1 MKSNTHRILRYFFLV
16 SVFFCCFAYGINSAD
31 AASEMILSKGQTL
44 YVPVYSHIY
53 SGDREH
59 PFYLAATLSIRNT
72 DPKNDMTILSVNYYD
87 SKGKML
93 RSYLEKQ
100 VILKPLATTRYIIKE
115 SDKSGGSGANFIVK
129 WKSDVKINAPVI
141 ESIMIGTKTQ
151 QGISFISRG
160 RGHSGINLNLNA
172 ASASFAEDTRQQACS
187 RIAYCKRLVT
197 Q

>member
-1 MKSNTHRILRYFFLV
+1 MEKKIPWNMKFMLFLL
-16 SVFFCCFAYGINSAD
+16 SLFGCLWPGLGMAGG
-31 AASEMILSKGQTL
+31 ASEAVISTGQTV

-72 DPKNDMTILSVNYYD
+72 DLKHTIKIFTVDYYD
-87 SKGKML
+87 SKGKL
-93 RSYLEKQ
+93 LKSYLENP
-100 VILKPLATTRYIIKE
+100 IDLNPLSATRYVIKE

-129 WKSDVKINAPVI
+129 WKSAAKVNAPII

-160 RGHSGINLNLNA
+160 RVIQ
-172 ASASFAEDTRQQACS
+172 E
-187 RIAYCKRLVT
+187 
-197 Q
+197 